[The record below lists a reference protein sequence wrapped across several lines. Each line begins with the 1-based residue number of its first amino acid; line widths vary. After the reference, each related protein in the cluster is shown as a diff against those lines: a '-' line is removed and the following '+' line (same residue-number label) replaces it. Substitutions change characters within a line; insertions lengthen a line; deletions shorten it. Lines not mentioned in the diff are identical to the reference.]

1 MFNRTLHY
9 DVNRAPVADD
19 VRVSSRDKY
28 AALLTSICSLHDV
41 IDKFK
46 AADVDP
52 TEYACLKGIVIF
64 KTS

>member
-1 MFNRTLHY
+1 MGGGAR
-9 DVNRAPVADD
+9 VADEL
-19 VRVSSRDKY
+19 RVTSRDKY
-28 AALLTSICSLHDV
+28 AALLASICNLNDV

>member
-1 MFNRTLHY
+1 MNQ
-9 DVNRAPVADD
+9 APVADD
-19 VRVSSRDKY
+19 VRVTSRDKY
-28 AALLTSICSLHDV
+28 AALLTNICNLHDV

-64 KTS
+64 KTSQ

>member
-1 MFNRTLHY
+1 ML
-9 DVNRAPVADD
+9 APVSDD
-19 VRVSSRDKY
+19 VRVTSRDKY
-28 AALLTSICSLHDV
+28 SALLASICNLHDI

-46 AADVDP
+46 AAEVDP